1 MLLLLCANLFKQR
14 TTSGEEKL
22 MRKCACSFLSRITNK
37 REKKR
42 KLWNNVQHTHTQTEM
57 KAKLIH
63 QMEANVV
70 NVMWVQKIKNRAMML
85 WMQ

>member
-1 MLLLLCANLFKQR
+1 MHVHFYQE
-14 TTSGEEKL
+14 SQ
-22 MRKCACSFLSRITNK
+22 TNERK
-37 REKKR
+37 RE
-42 KLWNNVQHTHTQTEM
+42 NYGIMCNTHTHTQTEM